1 MHSDNE
7 NQPLAKLSP
16 FLIAKTLET
25 VIGKSF
31 KAKKLPSG
39 DLLVEVT
46 TAEQSTALIALNQ
59 VRDYKIT
66 VTPHRSLNSTQG
78 VISEEDLL
86 GIPTDEILEGLQD
99 QGVAAVRRITIRRD
113 GEERDTKHIVLT
125 FNTTTLP
132 FTVKAGCLNCKVRP
146 YVPNP
151 RRCFRCQRFGHGSLT
166 CRGKATCAKCAS
178 TDHPSDNCGNDTPSC
193 VNCQGTHP
201 AYSRSCP
208 LWKREKEILSLKVKE
223 NISYPEAR
231 KQKYISNTSPIETS
245 TFARYVKSNNA
256 NCIATHLSV

>member
-1 MHSDNE
+1 MNFPKFIVMHSENE
-7 NQPLAKLSP
+7 DQPLAKLSP
-16 FLIAKTLET
+16 FLVAKTLET

-46 TAEQSTALIALNQ
+46 NAEQSKALLALNQ
-59 VRDYKIT
+59 VRDYKVS

-78 VISEEDLL
+78 VISEDDLL
-86 GIPTDEILEGLQD
+86 GISTDEILEGLQD
-99 QGVAAVRRITIRRD
+99 QEVVAVRRITIRRD

-125 FNTTTLP
+125 FNSTTLP
-132 FTVKAGCLNCKVRP
+132 STVKAGYLNCKVRP

-178 TDHPSDNCGNDTPSC
+178 TDHPSDNCGNNTHFC
-193 VNCQGTHP
+193 VNCQ
-201 AYSRSCP
+201 
-208 LWKREKEILSLKVKE
+208 
-223 NISYPEAR
+223 
-231 KQKYISNTSPIETS
+231 
-245 TFARYVKSNNA
+245 
-256 NCIATHLSV
+256 